1 MEVSIIYTDK
11 YNDYVMQPEKS
22 LKLWRAAL
30 YIRLSRED
38 EGDKAESCSVTSQRE
53 ILKEYI
59 KQHPDIELFDIYV
72 DDGWSGTNFERPD
85 FKRMMTDINAKKVNC
100 VIVKDLSRFGRNAVD
115 SGYYLDNV
123 FTQLQVRFIAIN
135 NAVDTFSGNMN
146 AATHC
151 ITVGVQNVINESV
164 AATTSV
170 NVRASLNIAREKG
183 HFIGSFSTYGYLK
196 DPDDHHKLIIDPE
209 TAPIVE
215 QIFKWFVSGKSM
227 LGITRE
233 LNAMGVPN
241 PSAYK
246 KLKGLKYHHPSLETS
261 KGMWSDSSIRRILKN
276 RMYIGDMVQGRNQ
289 TISYKIKQ
297 CRAIPEED
305 WIIVEGT
312 HEPIVDKETFY
323 KAQSLFNR
331 HIKSPMKSNDVDLF
345 AGIVR
350 CADCKRIMSKKIN
363 ELPYGT
369 YEYYRCATYARMD
382 KNACTKH
389 TIRIDKLKRAVL
401 ITLQKTIDTATEL
414 SELVEQINKKPN
426 RNRES
431 GHLKSSLAMLT
442 AEREKAFKMQTD
454 LYPDLKSGLISREEY
469 VSLKSG
475 IEEKI
480 KLLDEKIKNIH
491 ESMEQIDEGFN
502 LANDFLEAFKKY
514 GEITEL
520 TRPMLIDLVD
530 EILVGENERIQVNL
544 KFKDSYEQLV
554 EYVTQNEE
562 VEISA

>member
-1 MEVSIIYTDK
+1 MKTNK

-22 LKLWRAAL
+22 LKLWKAAL

-53 ILKEYI
+53 ILKEYV
-59 KQHPDIELFDIYV
+59 KQHDDIELYDIYI
-72 DDGWSGTNFERPD
+72 DDGWSGTNFDRPD
-85 FKRMMTDINAKKVNC
+85 FRRMMSDINGGNVNC

-115 SGYYLDNV
+115 SGYYLDTV
-123 FTQLQVRFIAIN
+123 FTQLRVRFIAIN

-196 DPDDHHKLIIDPE
+196 DPNDHHKLIIDE
-209 TAPIVE
+209 EVAPIIE
-215 QIFKWFVSGKSM
+215 QIFNWFIGGKSV
-227 LGITRE
+227 LGIARE

-246 KLKGLKYHHPSLETS
+246 KLKGMKYHHRSL
-261 KGMWSDSSIRRILKN
+261 DSSNGLWPDSSVRRILKN
-276 RMYIGDMVQGRNQ
+276 QMYIGNMVQGKNQ
-289 TISYKIKQ
+289 TVSYKIKQ
-297 CRAIPEED
+297 CRAIPENE

-312 HEPIVDKETFY
+312 HEPIIDKETFY
-323 KAQSLFNR
+323 KAQSLFNK
-331 HIKSPMKSNDVDLF
+331 HVKSTKKTNDVDLF
-345 AGIVR
+345 AGLVR
-350 CADCKRIMSKKIN
+350 CADCKRIMSKKTN
-363 ELPYGT
+363 SLSYGT
-369 YEYYRCATYARMD
+369 YEYYRCSTHVRMD
-382 KNACTKH
+382 KNACSKH

-414 SELVEQINKKPN
+414 SELVAEISRNPHKN
-426 RNRES
+426 RDTS
-431 GHLKSSLAMLT
+431 HLRASLDLQLS
-442 AEREKAFKMQTD
+442 EREKAFKMQTD
-454 LYPDLKSGLISREEY
+454 LYPDMKSGLISMEEY
-469 VSLKSG
+469 LSLKKS
-475 IEEKI
+475 IENKI
-480 KLLDEKIKNIH
+480 KSLDEKIESIKANI
-491 ESMEQIDEGFN
+491 EGADGIS
-502 LANDFLEAFKKY
+502 LSNDFMEAFKKY

-530 EILVGENERIQVNL
+530 EILVGENERIQVNF
-544 KFKDSYEQLV
+544 KFKDSFEQV
-554 EYVTQNEE
+554 MEYISQSEE
-562 VEISA
+562 TEKSA

>member
-1 MEVSIIYTDK
+1 MQTNK

-59 KQHPDIELFDIYV
+59 KQHSDIELFDIYV

-85 FKRMMTDINAKKVNC
+85 FKRMMNDINDKKVNC

-135 NAVDTFSGNMN
+135 NGVDTFSGNMN

-196 DPDDHHKLIIDPE
+196 DPNDHHKLIVDEEI
-209 TAPIVE
+209 APIIE
-215 QIFKWFVSGKSM
+215 QIFNWFIGGKSI
-227 LGITRE
+227 LGIARE

-246 KLKGLKYHHPSLETS
+246 KLKGMKYHHRSLDS
-261 KGMWSDSSIRRILKN
+261 SNGLWPDSSIRRILKN
-276 RMYIGDMVQGRNQ
+276 QMYIGNMVQGKNQ
-289 TISYKIKQ
+289 NVSYKIKK
-297 CRAIPEED
+297 CRAVPQED

-312 HEPIVDKETFY
+312 HEPIIDKETFY
-323 KAQSLFNR
+323 KAQKLFNK
-331 HIKSPMKSNDVDLF
+331 HVKSSPKNKDVDLF
-345 AGIVR
+345 AGLVR
-350 CADCKRIMSKKIN
+350 CADCKRIMSKKTN
-363 ELPYGT
+363 HLSYGT
-369 YEYYRCATYARMD
+369 YEYYRCATYVRMD
-382 KNACTKH
+382 KNACSKH
-389 TIRIDKLKRAVL
+389 TIRIDKLKQAVL

-414 SELVEQINKKPN
+414 SELVEQINKNPN
-426 RNRES
+426 RNKDTS
-431 GHLKSSLAMLT
+431 HLQASLDMLMS
-442 AEREKAFKMQTD
+442 EREKAFKMQTD
-454 LYPDLKSGLISREEY
+454 LYPDLKSGLISQEEY
-469 VSLKSG
+469 VSLKGS

-480 KLLDEKIKNIH
+480 KLFDKKIKNIH
-491 ESMEQIDEGFN
+491 DSIESIDDGFT
-502 LANDFLEAFKKY
+502 LANDFIEAFKKY

-520 TRPMLIDLVD
+520 TRPMLLEWVD
-530 EILVGENERIQVNL
+530 EILVSEHERIQVNL
-544 KFKDSYEQLV
+544 KFQDSYEQLV
-554 EYVTQNEE
+554 EYVNQNTKAD
-562 VEISA
+562 IPA